1 MEIIWLVIF
10 LVEFFSCIN
19 AKWVRD
25 VDSKIVDEI
34 QQNPSIAY
42 LIKFHAPWFVNLFC
56 LSKMTF
62 EFIYF
67 RCGHCRKF
75 EPAYEEIAK
84 EVYDL
89 SSTVEELRNIRV
101 VRIDATIYTDV
112 ANRYDVRGYPTIKF
126 IRGSQIFS
134 YDNERSKSAVLEFL
148 RRVNGPALR
157 WIPSIGRFNE
167 IRREHDVFFL
177 YVTTDYDEHENLFN
191 QYKEN
196 VNRFLSQTYF
206 YATNVSI
213 IQQTYFS
220 NYKTDDKSQIFAI
233 KNEGFYLYKPEDY
246 NNNLEQFIIKEKVA
260 TFPQVSS
267 GNIHDLVVT
276 KRLVII
282 YAFKDQ
288 QETAAKK
295 QKRFEFNICSSID
308 RSIDSYFRIELK
320 TQMRSYVMKH
330 LTDLRDMFQFSWS
343 NDLDLLSNIGK

>member
-1 MEIIWLVIF
+1 MW
-10 LVEFFSCIN
+10 
-19 AKWVRD
+19 
-25 VDSKIVDEI
+25 
-34 QQNPSIAY
+34 
-42 LIKFHAPWFVNLFC
+42 
-56 LSKMTF
+56 
-62 EFIYF
+62 
-67 RCGHCRKF
+67 KF
-75 EPAYEEIAK
+75 EPVYEEIAK

-89 SSTVEELRNIRV
+89 SSTVDELKNIRI
-101 VRIDATIYTDV
+101 VRIDATVYTDV

-126 IRGSQIFS
+126 IRGLQTFS

-177 YVTTDYDEHENLFN
+177 YVTTNYDEDENLFI

-220 NYKTDDKSQIFAI
+220 KYKTEGQSQIFAI

-246 NNNLEQFIIKEKVA
+246 NKNFEQFIMKEKIA
-260 TFPQVSS
+260 TYPQVSS
-267 GNIHDLVVT
+267 GNIHDLIVT
-276 KRLVII
+276 KRIVII

-288 QETAAKK
+288 QETVAQK
-295 QKRFEFNICSSID
+295 QKRFAFFSIT
-308 RSIDSYFRIELK
+308 K
-320 TQMRSYVMKH
+320 
-330 LTDLRDMFQFSWS
+330 
-343 NDLDLLSNIGK
+343 